1 MELLVDKNRRSWVF
15 AALAY
20 QTAVLQMRSR
30 PAEGCPIDR
39 LREQEE
45 GADRRLFCS
54 MVAQGTQGRVAF
66 AIGLER
72 RGGESPFGGCCR
84 GPIGQLGVWG
94 VACLKASV
102 VGLVS

>member
-1 MELLVDKNRRSWVF
+1 MGFSKRASRHGVF

-45 GADRRLFCS
+45 GAYRWRLFC
-54 MVAQGTQGRVAF
+54 MLAQGDAGPQGRKVAF
-66 AIGLER
+66 AIGLK
-72 RGGESPFGGCCR
+72 GE
-84 GPIGQLGVWG
+84 VG
-94 VACLKASV
+94 VAQ
-102 VGLVS
+102 